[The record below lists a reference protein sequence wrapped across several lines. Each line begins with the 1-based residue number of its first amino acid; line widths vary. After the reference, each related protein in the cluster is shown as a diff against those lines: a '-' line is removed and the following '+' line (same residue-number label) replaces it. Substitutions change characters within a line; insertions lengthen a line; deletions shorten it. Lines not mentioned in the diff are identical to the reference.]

1 MLIPLETP
9 PLSNAKRLPNAFVAK
24 TQCRFATENE
34 FDEVE
39 LVYVSDSE
47 GRCVTPRR
55 RTPSTAQVTVSN
67 DGRQFSGW
75 PLVYTKGS
83 GTFLKFLFDNSQP
96 GCFDCVNS
104 QFPGSADGR
113 GLNPAQITELWTI
126 DNKTGPYVGGTEV
139 TVTAKGLDWAKA
151 DVAHP
156 YDLSVPGFGLRYNG
170 PVGGPG
176 APHPHNV
183 DPTSHGNGPPVTG
196 TFYPHLNLR
205 CQWQCFFDRDQ
216 NIWSGKNYTVDGALV
231 RGVENV
237 TYSDWVPAKWRDYTE
252 VTCESPPHEVPAAA
266 NEPIAPTTC
275 VIRVSNDEGAS
286 YHNDSYALW
295 RYEDR
300 APTVTRISTNQRSAW
315 PARGPFAGN
324 TEVRVIG
331 TNFLP
336 SKYLKCKFGGVSA
349 AEGSGAYVERD
360 DVSHVVGELGGRARY
375 ISSTEIA
382 CVTPPFGPAA
392 SRAQYPSGS
401 PGAVGSGAILDV
413 SGFVTNAEPN
423 DAVGG
428 VAIVSGGRGYATPP
442 TISFEGGGGTGARA
456 NCTIDQ
462 YGAIATVTVTDGGR
476 GYNRGAGAAATA
488 ALTTAS
494 ASAGKQTVSAVDVTD
509 GGSGYLTPPEV
520 FFRCAGGAEDRSCF
534 AVGDVSDGAPSSAIS
549 PGVHARAV
557 AVLGEDPSCDRS
569 FERCRGRGAVVRV
582 DVLFAGAF
590 YASAPVVAFAP
601 RKPYARVT
609 ANEWRDGNATRG
621 DPSAVGGYSKQGKGA
636 DELDPERAHGSWP
649 SGALSVAVPYD
660 VEYARYP
667 DGGESFYGV
676 PGLVNGRAPGVDDG
690 PCVKSADECP
700 DPANGDTKASGWKTC
715 VLCPEMRN
723 PEDRGP
729 LLPPLGEA
737 FMDGSIKPGHQ
748 ELVRVSNNYHKF
760 GVVPPSDRDAP
771 RTHVG
776 YRDQTKDPSI
786 GQDMGYWIWSTSG
799 TTAEEMNKCRVSNN
813 PPARE
818 FAGLQGHGLDAAFG
832 FGAASDGGG
841 GLLRLD
847 GSSVGGAPGSGATAH
862 AELSGNATQCATTLG
877 CYVSAIVVDNPGE
890 GYNKPPVVIVSGGG
904 AGHGARAV
912 AVLSGGTVFRVDV
925 DPNNRGMSYTST
937 PTVTLVAATEALAYD
952 AGSGHGAYGFDQ
964 STLGLGGSP
973 SLATRYRGTSNYD
986 VGHGAFPGHPGN
998 TNLGHPDADCVYFMY
1013 SDIYVSPSGSDST
1026 GQGTAGRPY
1035 RTIQKCIDASLAG
1048 ARDYYVYKKADGGDR
1063 DPAVPD
1069 GSARFGVE
1077 TAGERVDAT
1086 GEGMNTPTGYDAGY
1100 TGRAVRHVA
1109 NRATGWRRPKTGAL
1123 YGGASWSDDSRDA
1136 QKGFGYA
1143 VNRDRCVLKDGT
1155 YWGEGNRELQPH
1167 GHMVEVWA
1175 ENAQEVTLDCGG
1187 KSVGRNVFAGDRHGG
1202 EDVLATG
1209 SVSIK
1214 GVVMRR
1220 CTVRADPAP
1229 NYRPYYP
1236 GRPGYGPGARDPAG
1250 TACWPGAT
1258 GCQFQ
1263 QQ

>member
-1 MLIPLETP
+1 M
-9 PLSNAKRLPNAFVAK
+9 
-24 TQCRFATENE
+24 
-34 FDEVE
+34 E
-39 LVYVSDSE
+39 LLYISDSE
-47 GRCVTPRR
+47 GRCVTPSR

-104 QFPGSADGR
+104 IVPGSADGS
-113 GLNPAQITELWTI
+113 GLNPLQITELWSV
-126 DNKTGPYVGGTEV
+126 DNKTGPYIGGTDV
-139 TVTAKGLDWAKA
+139 TITAKGLDWVKA
-151 DVAHP
+151 DVGRPP
-156 YDLSVPGFGLRYNG
+156 YDLFVPGFGLRYNG

-183 DPTSHGNGPPVTG
+183 DPTSFGNGPPVTG
-196 TFYPHLNLR
+196 TFYPHLKLK
-205 CQWQCFFDRDQ
+205 CQWQCFIDRDQ
-216 NIWSGKNYTVDGALV
+216 NIWSGKNYTVNGELL

-237 TYSDWVPAKWRDYTE
+237 TRSDWIPARWKDYTE
-252 VTCESPPHEVPAAA
+252 ITCESPPHEVPAAA

-275 VIRVSNDEGAS
+275 MIRVSNDDGAS
-286 YHNDSYALW
+286 YHNESYAMW

-300 APTVTRISTNQRSAW
+300 APTVTRIETNQRSAW

-324 TEVRVIG
+324 TEVKIIG

-336 SKYLKCKFGGVSA
+336 SKYLKCKFGGVYSA
-349 AEGSGAYVERD
+349 DGAGAYVED

-413 SGFVTNAEPN
+413 SFFVTNAELN
-423 DAVGG
+423 DSVGG
-428 VAIVSGGRGYATPP
+428 VHIVSGGRGYATPP
-442 TISFEGGGGTGARA
+442 TISFEGGGGAGAKA

-462 YGAIATVTVTDGGR
+462 YGAIATVTVVDGGR

-488 ALTTAS
+488 TLTTVAS
-494 ASAGKQTVSAVDVTD
+494 AAKTVSVVDVTD
-509 GGSGYLTPPEV
+509 GGSGYLTPPDV
-520 FFRCAGGAEDRSCF
+520 IFSCAGGVLDRSCF
-534 AVGDVSDGAPSSAIS
+534 AIGDVSDGAASTAIS

-557 AVLGEDPSCDRS
+557 AVLGEDPTCDRS
-569 FERCRGRGAVVRV
+569 FERCQGRGAVVRV
-582 DVLFAGAF
+582 DVLFPGAF
-590 YASAPVVAFAP
+590 YASAPVIAFSP
-601 RKPYARVT
+601 RKPYVRVT

-621 DPSAVGGYSKQGKGA
+621 DPSVVGGYSKQGKSA

-649 SGALSVAVPYD
+649 SGSLSTTVPYD
-660 VEYARYP
+660 VEYLRYP
-667 DGGESFYGV
+667 DGGAGHYGV
-676 PGLVNGRAPGVDDG
+676 PGIVNGRVSGVDDRA
-690 PCVKSADECP
+690 CVKSVDECP
-700 DPANGDTKASGWKTC
+700 DPASSGTKASGWKTC
-715 VLCPEMRN
+715 ELCPEMRN

-729 LLPPLGEA
+729 LLPPLGKA

-748 ELVRVSNNYHKF
+748 ELVRVSNNYHKW

-776 YRDQTKDPSI
+776 YRDLTKNPAA
-786 GQDMGYWIWSTSG
+786 GEDMGYWIWSTSG
-799 TTAEEMNKCRVSNN
+799 MSAAEMNKCRVSNN
-813 PPARE
+813 PPVRE

-832 FGAASDGGG
+832 FGGGTDGGG

-847 GSSVGGAPGSGATAH
+847 GSSVGGAPGSGATAT
-862 AELSGNATQCATTLG
+862 AKLSGNATQCATTLG
-877 CYVSAIVVDNPGE
+877 CYVAEIVVDTAGE
-890 GYNKPPVVIVSGGG
+890 GYNKPPIVVVSGGG
-904 AGHGARAV
+904 AGHGARAS
-912 AVLSGGTVFRVDV
+912 AVLSGGTVFKIVV
-925 DPNNRGMSYTST
+925 DPNNRGMSYTT
-937 PTVTLVAATEALAYD
+937 VPTVTLVAATEALTYD
-952 AGSGHGAYGFDQ
+952 AGSGHGTYGFDQ
-964 STLGLGGSP
+964 STIGAGGSP

-998 TNLGHPDADCVYFMY
+998 VNLGHPDKDCVYFLY

-1063 DPAVPD
+1063 DPSIPD
-1069 GSARFGVE
+1069 GTSRFGDE
-1077 TAGERVDAT
+1077 TQGERVDAT
-1086 GEGMNTPTGYDAGY
+1086 GAGMNTPTGYDKGY
-1100 TGRAVRHVA
+1100 TGRAVVHRES
-1109 NRATGWRRPKTGAL
+1109 RQTGWRRPKTGAL
-1123 YGGASWSDDSRDA
+1123 YGGKSWSDDSRDT

-1187 KSVGRNVFAGDRHGG
+1187 KSVGKNVFAGDRHGG

-1236 GRPGYGPGARDPAG
+1236 GRPGYGPGARDPTGA
-1250 TACWPGAT
+1250 ACWPGAT